1 MFWRIIRG
9 MTPHKTARGAAALQR
24 LKVFDG
30 CPYPYCDK
38 KRMVVPGALKV
49 LRIKSHRNTC
59 EVGDLANMVGWK
71 RKDIVEKLEEKRV
84 AKSQVFYEKKQKK
97 FAAKAKQMSNGKL
110 AKINEELKKYGF

>member
-30 CPYPYCDK
+30 CPYPYADK
-38 KRMVVPGALKV
+38 KRMVVPSALKV

-59 EVGDLANMVGWK
+59 EVGELMNMCGWR
-71 RKDIVEKLEEKRV
+71 RKDIVEKLEEKRKV
-84 AKSQVFYEKKQKK
+84 KSQAYFEKRQKKLAIKKKQMGD
-97 FAAKAKQMSNGKL
+97 AKLN
-110 AKINEELKKYGF
+110 